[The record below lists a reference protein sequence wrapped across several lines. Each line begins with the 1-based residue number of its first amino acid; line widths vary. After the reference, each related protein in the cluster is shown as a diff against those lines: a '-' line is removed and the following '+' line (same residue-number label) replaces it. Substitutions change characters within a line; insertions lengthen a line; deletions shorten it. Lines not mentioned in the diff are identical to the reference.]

1 MTDHAAPHIQLPE
14 GTAGDGAFRM
24 DLKKYAIALLIVA
37 TAQTIALGWMIA
49 GRVSLIKSG
58 QEVVLNITPVD
69 PRSLFRGD
77 YVILSYD
84 ISQLNLEKLAGDDNF
99 KRNAIVYV
107 TLARDAQGIWAA
119 SRLSTTLPE
128 SRSENEAVI
137 RGKVRYSG
145 KQLRVKYGIESYFV
159 EEGEGKRLENL
170 VRDKKLA
177 ALIAIGPDGEAAIK
191 GLMIDG
197 KLQYEEPLF

>member
-14 GTAGDGAFRM
+14 GAAGDGAFLM
-24 DLKKYAIALLIVA
+24 DLKKYAIALLFVA
-37 TAQTIALGWMIA
+37 AAQTIALGWMIA
-49 GRVSLIKSG
+49 NRVSLIKGG
-58 QEVVLNITPVD
+58 QEVVLNIIPVD

-84 ISQLNLEKLAGDDNF
+84 ISQLDIAKLAGDDTF
-99 KRNAIVYV
+99 KRNAFIYV
-107 TLARDAQGIWAA
+107 TLTRAAQGDWAA
-119 SRLSTTLPE
+119 SRLSTTIPE
-128 SRSENEAVI
+128 GRSENEAVI

-145 KQLRVKYGIESYFV
+145 KKLRVKYGIESYFV

>member
-14 GTAGDGAFRM
+14 GAAGDGAFRM

-37 TAQTIALGWMIA
+37 VAQTVALGWMIA
-49 GRVSLIKSG
+49 NRVSLIKGG
-58 QEVVLNITPVD
+58 QEVVLNIIPVD

-84 ISQLNLEKLAGDDNF
+84 ISQLDLAKLAGDDTF
-99 KRNAIVYV
+99 KRNEFVYV
-107 TLARDAQGIWAA
+107 TLARDAQGNWAA
-119 SRLSTTLPE
+119 SRLSTTIQE
-128 SRSENEAVI
+128 SRNENEAVI

-159 EEGEGKRLENL
+159 EEGEGKRLQNL